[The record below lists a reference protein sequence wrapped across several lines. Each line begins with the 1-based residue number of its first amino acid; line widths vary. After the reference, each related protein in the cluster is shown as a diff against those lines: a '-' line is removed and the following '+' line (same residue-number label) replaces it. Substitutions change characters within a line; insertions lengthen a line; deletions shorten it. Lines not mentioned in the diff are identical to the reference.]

1 MEKYWIV
8 MLIPIFWFI
17 ASITYQLMNL
27 FYLWLKF
34 KLQDIKNKEY
44 QLWD

>member
-1 MEKYWIV
+1 MEKYWIL
-8 MLIPIFWFI
+8 MLIPIAWFLI
-17 ASITYQLMNL
+17 SISYSIVNL